1 MGYCYFLV
9 LMMFAS
15 MMADIA
21 DHQELQNGLR
31 QEGIFSGGI
40 AFSGKVTT
48 GLGLVIGGLLLDWV
62 IAFPV
67 GLQPGEVPSDVLIRM
82 AIIDGII
89 MPALNVVPFLLLLR
103 YKLDRAEVSA
113 IQHKLHQ
120 LKGTSA

>member
-1 MGYCYFLV
+1 
-9 LMMFAS
+9 
-15 MMADIA
+15 MADIA

-89 MPALNVVPFLLLLR
+89 MPALNVVPFFLLLR
-103 YKLDRAEVSA
+103 YKLDRAEVST

-120 LKGTSA
+120 LKGTSARD